1 MSAFG
6 GKADMTCCGAY
17 VRCDPKR
24 RLAAPS
30 SASDFAASIRSLGPK
45 RREFITLIASTAFWP
60 TGARAQRS
68 ERLRRIGL
76 LVVEGIEPIGPFRD
90 ALNELGYVE
99 GRNIQIETRSAHGQE
114 SWLPQLAADF
124 VRDQV
129 DIIVAVQTPAAHAAK
144 NATRD
149 IPIVVMA
156 GDPIATGLIS
166 NLARPGGN
174 LTGMSATAAEA
185 AAKSLEL
192 IAEIVPGARRVG
204 VLGNAEDPFMK
215 PFFEQIEQG
224 AQTVRLEIYPVAVRD
239 SDQWDDIFASLARKR
254 AEVVMIQGSLP
265 LHTVAKFA
273 LKYRLPSLSTQ
284 KSGVKAGVLMAYTAS
299 FAERARVMAGYVD
312 QIFKGAKP
320 ADLPVQ
326 QPTRFELTINLKTAK
341 ALGLTVP
348 PTLLAR
354 ADEVIE

>member
-1 MSAFG
+1 M
-6 GKADMTCCGAY
+6 
-17 VRCDPKR
+17 R
-24 RLAAPS
+24 RRA
-30 SASDFAASIRSLGPK
+30 
-45 RREFITLIASTAFWP
+45 FITLIGSAAVWP
-60 TGARAQRS
+60 LGVRAQRS

-76 LVVEGIEPIGPFRD
+76 LVVEGLEPIGPFRE
-90 ALNELGYVE
+90 ALSELGYVE
-99 GRNIQIETRSAHGQE
+99 GRNIQIVTRSAQGQE
-114 SWLPQLAADF
+114 SRLPQLATDL

-129 DIIVAVQTPAAHAAK
+129 DVIVAVQTPAAHAAK

-156 GDPIATGLIS
+156 GDPIATGLIN
-166 NLARPGGN
+166 NLARPDGN

-192 IAEIVPGARRVG
+192 IPEIVPGARRVG

-215 PFFEQIEQG
+215 PFFEQIERG
-224 AQTVRLEIYPVAVRD
+224 AQSVRLEIYRVPVRD
-239 SDQWDDIFASLARKR
+239 NDQWDDVFATVARER
-254 AEVVMIQGSLP
+254 VDVVMIQGSLP
-265 LHTVAKFA
+265 AQAAIFA

-284 KSGVKAGVLMAYTAS
+284 KSAVKAGVLMAYTAS
-299 FAERARVMAGYVD
+299 FEERARVMARYID

-341 ALGLTVP
+341 ALGITVP
-348 PTLLAR
+348 PSLLAR

>member
-1 MSAFG
+1 M
-6 GKADMTCCGAY
+6 
-17 VRCDPKR
+17 R
-24 RLAAPS
+24 
-30 SASDFAASIRSLGPK
+30 
-45 RREFITLIASTAFWP
+45 RREFITLIGGMAAWP
-60 TGARAQRS
+60 LVTYAQRS

-76 LVVEGIEPIGPFRD
+76 LVVEGLEPIGPFRE
-90 ALNELGYVE
+90 ALSELGYVE
-99 GRNIQIETRSAHGQE
+99 GRNIQIVTRSAQGQE
-114 SWLPQLAADF
+114 SRLPQLATDL

-129 DIIVAVQTPAAHAAK
+129 DVIVAVQTPAAHAAK

-156 GDPIATGLIS
+156 GDPIATGLIN
-166 NLARPGGN
+166 NLARPDGN

-192 IAEIVPGARRVG
+192 IPEIVPGARRVG

-215 PFFEQIEQG
+215 PFFEQIERG
-224 AQTVRLEIYPVAVRD
+224 AQSVRLEIYRVPVRD
-239 SDQWDDIFASLARKR
+239 NDQWDDVFATVARER
-254 AEVVMIQGSLP
+254 VDVVMIQGSLP
-265 LHTVAKFA
+265 AQAAIFA

-284 KSGVKAGVLMAYTAS
+284 KSAVKAGVLMAYTAS
-299 FAERARVMAGYVD
+299 FEERARVMARYID

>member
-1 MSAFG
+1 
-6 GKADMTCCGAY
+6 
-17 VRCDPKR
+17 VR
-24 RLAAPS
+24 
-30 SASDFAASIRSLGPK
+30 
-45 RREFITLIASTAFWP
+45 RREFITLIGGMAAWP
-60 TGARAQRS
+60 LVAYAQRS

-76 LVVEGIEPIGPFRD
+76 LVVEGLEPIGPFRE
-90 ALNELGYVE
+90 ALSELGYVE
-99 GRNIQIETRSAHGQE
+99 GRNIQIVTRSAQGQE
-114 SWLPQLAADF
+114 SRLPQLATDL

-129 DIIVAVQTPAAHAAK
+129 DVIVAVQTPAAHAAK

-156 GDPIATGLIS
+156 GDPIATGLIN
-166 NLARPGGN
+166 NLARPDGN

-192 IAEIVPGARRVG
+192 IPEIVPGARRVG

-215 PFFEQIEQG
+215 PFFEQIERG
-224 AQTVRLEIYPVAVRD
+224 AQSVRLEIYRVPVRD
-239 SDQWDDIFASLARKR
+239 NDQWDDVFATVARER
-254 AEVVMIQGSLP
+254 VDVVMIQGSLP
-265 LHTVAKFA
+265 AQAAIFA

-284 KSGVKAGVLMAYTAS
+284 KSAVKAGVLMAYTAS
-299 FAERARVMAGYVD
+299 FEERARVMARYID

>member
-1 MSAFG
+1 M
-6 GKADMTCCGAY
+6 
-17 VRCDPKR
+17 R
-24 RLAAPS
+24 RRA
-30 SASDFAASIRSLGPK
+30 
-45 RREFITLIASTAFWP
+45 FITLIGSAAVWP
-60 TGARAQRS
+60 LGVRAQRS

-76 LVVEGIEPIGPFRD
+76 LVVEGLEPIGPFRE
-90 ALNELGYVE
+90 ALSELGYVE
-99 GRNIQIETRSAHGQE
+99 GRNIQIVTRSAQGQE
-114 SWLPQLAADF
+114 SRLPQLATDL
-124 VRDQV
+124 VRDHV
-129 DIIVAVQTPAAHAAK
+129 DVIVAVQTPAAHAAK

-156 GDPIATGLIS
+156 GDPIATGLIN
-166 NLARPGGN
+166 NLAHPGGN

-204 VLGNAEDPFMK
+204 VLGNADDPFMK
-215 PFFEQIEQG
+215 PFFEQVERG
-224 AQTVRLEIYPVAVRD
+224 AQSVRLEIHQIAVRD
-239 SDQWDDIFASLARKR
+239 SDQLDGVMATVARER
-254 AEVVMIQGSLP
+254 ADAVMIQGSLP
-265 LHTVAKFA
+265 LQPIVDLA

-284 KSGVKAGVLMAYTAS
+284 KSAVQAGVLMAYTAS
-299 FAERARVMAGYVD
+299 FAERARVMARYVD

-348 PTLLAR
+348 PLLLTR
-354 ADEVIE
+354 ADDVIE